1 MILPY
6 RITQLPWQ
14 ADPLPGL
21 LAIRDMG
28 HPVLLD
34 SAASNDPRGRYSIL
48 SADPALVINAED
60 GERGLSTIERLR
72 TALKALGP
80 ASWPE
85 QLQLPFGA
93 GALGF
98 ISYDFGR
105 ALERI
110 PEQTNPDIQLPALQ
124 MGIYHWS
131 LISDN
136 TMQRRWLVCHPAV
149 DIEYQRQL
157 LERLHPAE
165 PNDRPVVQSG
175 RFALKQP
182 FAAER
187 SKSEYLQSFE
197 RIQHYIRAGDC
208 YQVNLAQRFS
218 AACQGDPLTAYQQ
231 LRQSCPTPFAAYLE
245 SAGHAILSLS
255 PERFLKVEDRQVE
268 TRPIKGTRPRDVT
281 ADQDRALADELRH
294 SPKDRAENL
303 MIVDLLRNDLGR
315 ACTFGSV
322 RVPELFSIESYPN
335 VHHLVSSITGTL
347 AEDQDALSLLAGAFP
362 GGSITGAPKIRAMQ
376 IIEEL
381 EPVRRSLYCG
391 SIGYIGCEGQMDL
404 NIAIRSLV
412 HQNDHLY
419 CWGGGGIVAD
429 SDGDEEYQES
439 LTKVRVLMESLGQ
452 RPAQ

>member
-1 MILPY
+1 MTRPY
-6 RITQLPWQ
+6 RLTPLPWQ

-21 LAIRDMG
+21 LAIRDLG

-34 SAASNDPRGRYSIL
+34 SAASEDPRGHYSIL
-48 SADPALVINAED
+48 AAGPIQLISAADNES
-60 GERGLSTIERLR
+60 GLSTIQRLR
-72 TALKALGP
+72 TALAAIEP
-80 ASWPE
+80 ASWPTGTE
-85 QLQLPFGA
+85 LPFGA

-110 PEQTNPDIQLPALQ
+110 PEQALADIRLPGLH
-124 MGIYHWS
+124 MGLYLWS
-131 LISDN
+131 LVTDHRR
-136 TMQRRWLVCHPAV
+136 QQRWLVCHPSLTATR
-149 DIEYQRQL
+149 EREL
-157 LERLHPAE
+157 LERLLKTSTGPG
-165 PNDRPVVQSG
+165 N
-175 RFALKQP
+175 FALRAP
-182 FAAER
+182 FSAEQ
-187 SKSEYLQSFE
+187 SQQQYLQSFE

-218 AACQGDPLTAYQQ
+218 APCQGDPLSAYQR
-231 LRQSCPTPFAAYLE
+231 LRQACPTPFAAYLE
-245 SAGHAILSLS
+245 APDYSLLSLS
-255 PERFLKVEDRQVE
+255 PERFLKVRDGQVE
-268 TRPIKGTRPRDVT
+268 TRPIKGTRPRGIDAET
-281 ADQDRALADELRH
+281 DSRLAEELRN

-315 ACTFGSV
+315 SCAFGSV

-335 VHHLVSSITGTL
+335 VHHLVSSITGAL
-347 AEDQDALSLLAGAFP
+347 KPDLDALDLVAGAFP

-412 HQNDHLY
+412 HQNERLY

-429 SDGDEEYQES
+429 SDGEAEYQET
-439 LTKVRVLMESLGQ
+439 LTKVRVLLETLGI
-452 RPAQ
+452 